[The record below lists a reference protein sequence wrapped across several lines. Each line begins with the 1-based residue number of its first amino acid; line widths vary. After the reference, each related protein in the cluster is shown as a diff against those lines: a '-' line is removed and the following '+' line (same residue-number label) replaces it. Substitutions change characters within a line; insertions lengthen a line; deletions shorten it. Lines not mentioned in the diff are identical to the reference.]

1 MELTGVA
8 EAARWEETRIPECL
22 WEKWLTE
29 ATSGLNDW
37 LGRLIHELRVF
48 IRATQYKC
56 NKILTAKEI
65 KKMGWY
71 TRTSP

>member
-8 EAARWEETRIPECL
+8 EAARWEETGIPERS

-37 LGRLIHELRVF
+37 LGEDGDGCAIYCQNYAEYLRF
-48 IRATQYKC
+48 EPANNT
-56 NKILTAKEI
+56 
-65 KKMGWY
+65 
-71 TRTSP
+71 

>member
-29 ATSGLNDW
+29 ATSGLNDG
-37 LGRLIHELRVF
+37 LDRD
-48 IRATQYKC
+48 Q
-56 NKILTAKEI
+56 
-65 KKMGWY
+65 
-71 TRTSP
+71 

>member
-8 EAARWEETRIPECL
+8 EAARGEEMRTPECL

-37 LGRLIHELRVF
+37 LGTTLPPKNARGVIVDLSEQI
-48 IRATQYKC
+48 ADC
-56 NKILTAKEI
+56 A
-65 KKMGWY
+65 
-71 TRTSP
+71 S